1 MRRIARLA
9 LPTAIILSALLLTGC
24 SRVVVNN
31 HGPLK
36 DGDKWEFPL
45 KPGIYEVQ
53 MSATADGAALEWQ
66 GCDCA
71 GTGPSKKWAGRCR
84 IDGAGKLIVR
94 NPSVLGLGSETQ
106 VNLKVTKV
114 PR

>member
-1 MRRIARLA
+1 MRRIASLPLVLA
-9 LPTAIILSALLLTGC
+9 TILSASLLTGC
-24 SRVVVNN
+24 SRVVVDN

-45 KPGIYEVQ
+45 KPGTYEVQ
-53 MSATADGAALEWQ
+53 LTATADGASLEWQ

-71 GTGPSKKWAGRCR
+71 GTGPSKKWTGRCR
-84 IDGAGKLIVR
+84 VDGAGKLIVR

-106 VNLKVTKV
+106 VDLKVTKV

>member
-1 MRRIARLA
+1 MRRYGVITVALA
-9 LPTAIILSALLLTGC
+9 IVLSALTLTGC

-45 KPGIYEVQ
+45 KAGIYDVQ
-53 MSATADGAALEWQ
+53 MHATADGAALEWQ

-71 GTGPSKKWAGRCR
+71 GTGPSKQWAGRCR
-84 IDGAGKLIVR
+84 IEGTGKLIVR
-94 NPSVLGLGSETQ
+94 NPSVLGLGSETR
-106 VNLKVTKV
+106 VDLKVTKV

>member
-1 MRRIARLA
+1 MRRNAALGIALA
-9 LPTAIILSALLLTGC
+9 SIFFALTLTGC
-24 SRVVVNN
+24 SRVVVDN

-45 KPGIYEVQ
+45 KAGIYEVQ
-53 MSATADGAALEWQ
+53 MHATADGAALEWQ

-71 GTGPSKKWAGRCR
+71 GTGPSKKWTGRCR
-84 IDGAGKLIVR
+84 LDGAGKLIVR

-106 VNLKVTKV
+106 VDLKVTKV